1 MMYFNLPKRMINIT
15 KLVCVIG
22 VVSVAFS
29 SCLQKDVYDPAN
41 SGDKEE
47 EVTLDNYFDFAT
59 TKNIQ
64 LNIDYGKECPRAYF
78 EVYAENPLS
87 YVAEGGQIIKK
98 AGVSHIATGF
108 TDIQGR
114 YIKPASFPTAVSEVY
129 IYSPDFGVP
138 TLYKTKVVGSDVSAK
153 ITFENAL
160 DVTPV
165 DSSTRSA
172 QTRSSLKFITNVIPN
187 VLGTWNVNTG
197 RPNYLDA
204 SKKINV
210 DATLKSYITTYFPE
224 GKNNVGTNLVSDDAD
239 ILIKEDA
246 NVVVNYFGG
255 DTGAQSVFA
264 YYCYSENA
272 SIDEIRQAA
281 KHACVI
287 FPNAHKSSLGNYSGV
302 AVNLKY
308 INETGSFPE
317 EEPER
322 IPAGTK
328 IGFLIWND
336 GWRGVKAN
344 GNMFYS
350 TKSLNSDKIS
360 HTAIFAAKNKV
371 GERVNVITMED
382 WKNGENDYNDVAFV
396 ISSNP
401 IAAIEVP
408 DVPNP
413 GDRQGTEKYSGVLGF
428 EDNWPEQGD
437 YDLNDV
443 VMKYQSSVDYN
454 IDNKVLNIIDKFTL
468 AWTGANYKN
477 SFAYEVPFDLSK
489 ASKVTVNG
497 SETSSYSGNVIT
509 LFKDAKAE
517 LGVSNVN
524 AEDMINQ
531 NIQEKT
537 YTVSI
542 QFNNP
547 TLDKSVV
554 VAPYNPFIKVFNS
567 ATEVHLTD
575 HKPTTGANN
584 RFPSGADISRGDVDG
599 TYFICKDGF
608 PFAIHVDARLDA
620 SILNLDLKKE
630 NQRIDKTYPK
640 FAEWAKTRDPQIKWW
655 K

>member
-1 MMYFNLPKRMINIT
+1 MYFNLPKRMINIT

-47 EVTLDNYFDFAT
+47 EVTLDNYFNFAT

-204 SKKINV
+204 SQKINV

-360 HTAIFAAKNKV
+360 HTAIFAAKNKA

-497 SETSSYSGNVIT
+497 SEASSYSGNVIT

-620 SILNLDLKKE
+620 SILNLDL
-630 NQRIDKTYPK
+630 NLHYS
-640 FAEWAKTRDPQIKWW
+640 
-655 K
+655 

>member
-1 MMYFNLPKRMINIT
+1 MYFNLPKRMINIT

-197 RPNYLDA
+197 RPNYLDT

-287 FPNAHKSSLGNYSGV
+287 FPNAHKSNLGNYSGV

-360 HTAIFAAKNKV
+360 HTAIFAAKNKA
-371 GERVNVITMED
+371 GDRVNVITMED

>member
-1 MMYFNLPKRMINIT
+1 MMCFNLPQRMINIA
-15 KLVCVIG
+15 KLACVIS

-41 SGDKEE
+41 SGDKE

-153 ITFENAL
+153 ITFENVL

-172 QTRSSLKFITNVIPN
+172 QTRAAVKFITDVIPN
-187 VLGTWNVNTG
+187 VLGTWNANSG
-197 RPNYLDA
+197 KPDYLDA

-224 GKNNVGTNLVSDDAD
+224 GKNNVGPLVTDNAD

-246 NVVVNYFGG
+246 NVVINYFGG
-255 DTGAQSVFA
+255 DTGAKSVFA
-264 YYCYSENA
+264 YYCYPKDA
-272 SIDEIRQAA
+272 STDEIRKAT

-287 FPNAHKSSLGNYSGV
+287 FPNAHGNSLGYYSGV

-308 INETGSFPE
+308 INETGNFPQKD
-317 EEPER
+317 PER
-322 IPAGTK
+322 IPANTK
-328 IGFLIWND
+328 IGFLIWNN
-336 GWRGVKAN
+336 GWVNAKAN

-360 HTAIFAAKNKV
+360 HTAIFAAKNKA
-371 GERVNVITMED
+371 G
-382 WKNGENDYNDVAFV
+382 DVAFV

-413 GDRQGTEKYSGVLGF
+413 GDRQGTEMYSGVLGF

-497 SETSSYSGNVIT
+497 SEASSYSGNVIT

>member
-1 MMYFNLPKRMINIT
+1 MMCFNLPQRMINIA
-15 KLVCVIG
+15 KLACVIS

-41 SGDKEE
+41 SGDKE

-172 QTRSSLKFITNVIPN
+172 QTRAAVKFITDVIPN
-187 VLGTWNVNTG
+187 VLGTWNANSG
-197 RPNYLDA
+197 KPDYLDA
-204 SKKINV
+204 PKKINV

-224 GKNNVGTNLVSDDAD
+224 GKNNVGPLVTDNAD

-246 NVVVNYFGG
+246 NVVINYFGG
-255 DTGAQSVFA
+255 DTGAKSVFA
-264 YYCYSENA
+264 YYCYPKDA
-272 SIDEIRQAA
+272 STDEIRKAT

-287 FPNAHKSSLGNYSGV
+287 FPNAHGNSLGYYSGV

-308 INETGSFPE
+308 INETGNFPQKD
-317 EEPER
+317 PER
-322 IPAGTK
+322 IPANTK
-328 IGFLIWND
+328 IGFLIWNN
-336 GWRGVKAN
+336 GWVNAKAN

-360 HTAIFAAKNKV
+360 HTAAKNKA
-371 GERVNVITMED
+371 GDRVNVITMED

-413 GDRQGTEKYSGVLGF
+413 GDRQGTEMYSGVLGF

-497 SETSSYSGNVIT
+497 SEASSYSGNVIT

>member
-1 MMYFNLPKRMINIT
+1 MYFNLPKRMINIT

-172 QTRSSLKFITNVIPN
+172 QTRAAVKFITDVIPN
-187 VLGTWNVNTG
+187 VLGTWNANSG
-197 RPNYLDA
+197 KPDYLDA

>member
-1 MMYFNLPKRMINIT
+1 MYFNLPKRMINIT

-204 SKKINV
+204 SQKINV

-360 HTAIFAAKNKV
+360 HTAIFAAKNKA

-497 SETSSYSGNVIT
+497 SEASSYSGNVIT

>member
-1 MMYFNLPKRMINIT
+1 MYFNLPKRMINIT

-41 SGDKEE
+41 SGDKE

-308 INETGSFPE
+308 IDETGSFPE

>member
-1 MMYFNLPKRMINIT
+1 MYFNLPKRMINIT

-64 LNIDYGKECPRAYF
+64 LNIDYGKECPRVYF

-197 RPNYLDA
+197 RPNYLDT

-287 FPNAHKSSLGNYSGV
+287 FPNAHKSNLGNYSGV

-360 HTAIFAAKNKV
+360 HTAIFAAKNKA
-371 GERVNVITMED
+371 GDRVNVITMED

>member
-1 MMYFNLPKRMINIT
+1 MYFNLPKRMINIT

-41 SGDKEE
+41 SGDKE

-114 YIKPASFPTAVSEVY
+114 YIKPVSFPTAVSEVY

>member
-1 MMYFNLPKRMINIT
+1 MINIT

-138 TLYKTKVVGSDVSAK
+138 TLYKTKIVGSDVSAE

-160 DVTPV
+160 DVTAV

>member
-1 MMYFNLPKRMINIT
+1 MINIT

-47 EVTLDNYFDFAT
+47 GVTLDNYFDFAT

-371 GERVNVITMED
+371 GERVNLITMED

>member
-1 MMYFNLPKRMINIT
+1 MYFNLPKRMINIT

-47 EVTLDNYFDFAT
+47 EVTLDNYFNFAT

-204 SKKINV
+204 SQKINV

-497 SETSSYSGNVIT
+497 SEASSYSGNVIT

>member
-1 MMYFNLPKRMINIT
+1 MYFNLPKRMINIT

-197 RPNYLDA
+197 RPNYLDT

-497 SETSSYSGNVIT
+497 SEASSYSGNVIT

>member
-1 MMYFNLPKRMINIT
+1 MCFNLPQRMINIA
-15 KLVCVIG
+15 KLACVIG

-41 SGDKEE
+41 SGDKE

-160 DVTPV
+160 DVTAV
-165 DSSTRSA
+165 NSSTRSV

-224 GKNNVGTNLVSDDAD
+224 GKNNKGTLVSDDAD
-239 ILIKEDA
+239 ILITKDA
-246 NVVVNYFGG
+246 NVVINYFGG
-255 DTGAQSVFA
+255 NTAAQSVFA
-264 YYCYSENA
+264 YYCYPKDA
-272 SIDEIRQAA
+272 SVDEMREAT

-287 FPNAHKSSLGNYSGV
+287 FPNAHGNSLGYYSGV

-308 INETGSFPE
+308 ISKDGKFPQDD
-317 EEPER
+317 PER
-322 IPAGTK
+322 IPADTR
-328 IGFLIWND
+328 IGFLIWNN
-336 GWRGVKAN
+336 GWVNAKAN

-350 TKSLNSDKIS
+350 TKALNSDGIS
-360 HTAIFAAKNKV
+360 HTAIFAAENKA

-382 WKNGENDYNDVAFV
+382 WKSDKDYNDVAFV

-401 IAAIEVP
+401 IAAIVVP
-408 DVPNP
+408 GLPNP
-413 GDRQGTEKYSGVLGF
+413 DDRKGTEKYSGVLGF

-497 SETSSYSGNVIT
+497 SEASSYSGNVIT

-542 QFNNP
+542 QFDDP
-547 TLDKSVV
+547 TLDKSKV

>member
-1 MMYFNLPKRMINIT
+1 MINIA
-15 KLVCVIG
+15 KLACVIG
-22 VVSVAFS
+22 VVSVVFS

-172 QTRSSLKFITNVIPN
+172 QTRAAVKFITDVIPN
-187 VLGTWNVNTG
+187 VLGTWNANSG
-197 RPNYLDA
+197 KPDYLDA

-246 NVVVNYFGG
+246 NVVINYFGG
-255 DTGAQSVFA
+255 DTGAKSVFA
-264 YYCYSENA
+264 YYCYPKDA
-272 SIDEIRQAA
+272 SIDEIRKAT

-287 FPNAHKSSLGNYSGV
+287 FPNAHGNSLGYYSGV

-308 INETGSFPE
+308 INETGNFPQKD
-317 EEPER
+317 PER
-322 IPAGTK
+322 IPANTK
-328 IGFLIWND
+328 IGFLIWNN
-336 GWRGVKAN
+336 GWVNAKAN

-360 HTAIFAAKNKV
+360 HTAIFAAKNKA
-371 GERVNVITMED
+371 GDRVNVITMED

-413 GDRQGTEKYSGVLGF
+413 GDRQGTEMYSGVLGF

-497 SETSSYSGNVIT
+497 SEASSYSGNVIT

>member
-1 MMYFNLPKRMINIT
+1 MYFNLPKRMINIT

-531 NIQEKT
+531 NIREKT

>member
-1 MMYFNLPKRMINIT
+1 MYFNLPKRMINIT

-153 ITFENAL
+153 ITFENVL

-197 RPNYLDA
+197 RPNYLDT

-287 FPNAHKSSLGNYSGV
+287 FPNAHKSNLGNYSGV

-360 HTAIFAAKNKV
+360 HTAIFAAKNKA
-371 GERVNVITMED
+371 GDRVNVITMED

>member
-1 MMYFNLPKRMINIT
+1 MYFNLPKRMINIT

-114 YIKPASFPTAVSEVY
+114 YIKPASFPTTVSEVY

-138 TLYKTKVVGSDVSAK
+138 TLYKTKIVGSDVSAE

-160 DVTPV
+160 DVTAV

-210 DATLKSYITTYFPE
+210 DATLKSYITAYFPE
-224 GKNNVGTNLVSDDAD
+224 GKNNKGTLVSDDAD
-239 ILIKEDA
+239 ILITKDA
-246 NVVVNYFGG
+246 NVVINYFGG
-255 DTGAQSVFA
+255 NTAAQSVFA
-264 YYCYSENA
+264 YYCYPKDA
-272 SIDEIRQAA
+272 SVD
-281 KHACVI
+281 K
-287 FPNAHKSSLGNYSGV
+287 
-302 AVNLKY
+302 
-308 INETGSFPE
+308 INEAGNFPQE
-317 EEPER
+317 DPER
-322 IPAGTK
+322 IPANTK
-328 IGFLIWND
+328 IGFLIWNN
-336 GWRGVKAN
+336 GWKNTKAN

-360 HTAIFAAKNKV
+360 HTAIFAAKNKA

-382 WKNGENDYNDVAFV
+382 WKNDNDYNDVAFV

-401 IAAIEVP
+401 ITAIEV
-408 DVPNP
+408 
-413 GDRQGTEKYSGVLGF
+413 
-428 EDNWPEQGD
+428 PEQGD

-489 ASKVTVNG
+489 ASQVIING
-497 SETSSYSGNVIT
+497 DEITSYSGNVIT

>member
-1 MMYFNLPKRMINIT
+1 MYFNLPKRMINIT

-41 SGDKEE
+41 SGDKE

-197 RPNYLDA
+197 RPNYLDT

-287 FPNAHKSSLGNYSGV
+287 FPNAHKSNLGNYSGV

-360 HTAIFAAKNKV
+360 HTAIFAAKNKA
-371 GERVNVITMED
+371 GDRVNVITMED

>member
-1 MMYFNLPKRMINIT
+1 MYFNLPKRMINIT

-620 SILNLDLKKE
+620 SILYL
-630 NQRIDKTYPK
+630 
-640 FAEWAKTRDPQIKWW
+640 
-655 K
+655 

>member
-1 MMYFNLPKRMINIT
+1 MYFNLPKRMINIT

-47 EVTLDNYFDFAT
+47 EVTLDNYFNFAT

-160 DVTPV
+160 DVTAL

-204 SKKINV
+204 SQKINV

-360 HTAIFAAKNKV
+360 HTAIFAAKNKA

-497 SETSSYSGNVIT
+497 SEASSYSGNVIT

>member
-1 MMYFNLPKRMINIT
+1 MMCFNLPQRMINIA
-15 KLVCVIG
+15 KLACVIS

-197 RPNYLDA
+197 RPNYLDT

-287 FPNAHKSSLGNYSGV
+287 FPNAHKSNLGNYSGV

-360 HTAIFAAKNKV
+360 HTAIFAAKNKA
-371 GERVNVITMED
+371 GDRVNVITMED

-413 GDRQGTEKYSGVLGF
+413 GDRQGTEMYSGVLGF

>member
-1 MMYFNLPKRMINIT
+1 MYFNLPKRMINIA
-15 KLVCVIG
+15 KLACVIG
-22 VVSVAFS
+22 VVSVVFS

-41 SGDKEE
+41 LGDKE

-160 DVTPV
+160 DVTAV

-308 INETGSFPE
+308 IDETGSFPE

-489 ASKVTVNG
+489 ASQVIING
-497 SETSSYSGNVIT
+497 DEITSYSGNVIT

>member
-1 MMYFNLPKRMINIT
+1 MYFNLPKRMINIT

-197 RPNYLDA
+197 RPNYLDT

-360 HTAIFAAKNKV
+360 HTAIFAAKNKA
-371 GERVNVITMED
+371 GDRVNVITMED

>member
-1 MMYFNLPKRMINIT
+1 MYFNLPKRMINIT

-272 SIDEIRQAA
+272 SIDKIRQAA

-287 FPNAHKSSLGNYSGV
+287 FPNAHKSNLGNYSGV

-360 HTAIFAAKNKV
+360 HTAIFAAKNKA
-371 GERVNVITMED
+371 GDRVNVITMED

-497 SETSSYSGNVIT
+497 SEASSYSGNVIT

>member
-1 MMYFNLPKRMINIT
+1 MINIT

-197 RPNYLDA
+197 RPNYLDT

-599 TYFICKDGF
+599 TYFIFKDGF

>member
-1 MMYFNLPKRMINIT
+1 MYFNLPKRMINIT

-308 INETGSFPE
+308 IDETGSFPE

-360 HTAIFAAKNKV
+360 HTAIFAAKNKA
-371 GERVNVITMED
+371 GDRVNVITMED

>member
-1 MMYFNLPKRMINIT
+1 MYFNLPKRMINIT

-287 FPNAHKSSLGNYSGV
+287 FPNAHKSNLGNYSGV

-308 INETGSFPE
+308 IDETGSFPE

-360 HTAIFAAKNKV
+360 HTAIFAAKNKA
-371 GERVNVITMED
+371 GDRVNVITMED

-599 TYFICKDGF
+599 AYFICKDGF

>member
-1 MMYFNLPKRMINIT
+1 MMCFNLPQRMINIT

-197 RPNYLDA
+197 RPNYLDT

-287 FPNAHKSSLGNYSGV
+287 FPNAHKSNLGNYSGV

-360 HTAIFAAKNKV
+360 HTAIFAAKNKA
-371 GERVNVITMED
+371 GDRVNVITMED

-477 SFAYEVPFDLSK
+477 SFASEVPFDLSK

>member
-1 MMYFNLPKRMINIT
+1 MYFNLPKRMINIT

-47 EVTLDNYFDFAT
+47 EVTLDNYFNFAT

-204 SKKINV
+204 SQKINV

-360 HTAIFAAKNKV
+360 HTAIFAVKNKA

-497 SETSSYSGNVIT
+497 SEASSYSGNVIT

>member
-1 MMYFNLPKRMINIT
+1 MMCFNLPQRMINIA
-15 KLVCVIG
+15 KLACVIG

-41 SGDKEE
+41 SGDKE

-197 RPNYLDA
+197 RPNYLDPN
-204 SKKINV
+204 KKINI
-210 DATLKSYITTYFPE
+210 DAKLKSYITGYFPE
-224 GKNNVGTNLVSDDAD
+224 GKNNVKTNLVSDDAD

-246 NVVVNYFGG
+246 HVTINYFGG
-255 DTGAQSVFA
+255 STGAQSVFA
-264 YYCYSENA
+264 YYCYSEKA
-272 SIDEIRQAA
+272 SIDEIKQAA

-287 FPNAHKSSLGNYSGV
+287 FPNAHKSSLGDYSGV

-308 INETGSFPE
+308 INKNGEFPE
-317 EEPER
+317 EDSER

-360 HTAIFAAKNKV
+360 HTAIFAAENKA
-371 GERVNVITMED
+371 GESVNVITMED

-396 ISSNP
+396 ISSDP
-401 IAAIEVP
+401 IEAIWVP
-408 DVPNP
+408 GIDDPA
-413 GDRQGTEKYSGVLGF
+413 DRKGTENYSGVLGF

-443 VMKYQSSVDYN
+443 VMKYQSSVVYN

-497 SETSSYSGNVIT
+497 SEASSYSGNVIT

-547 TLDKSVV
+547 TLDKAVV

-584 RFPSGADISRGDVDG
+584 RFPSGADISRGDVDA

>member
-1 MMYFNLPKRMINIT
+1 MYFNLPKRMINIT

-47 EVTLDNYFDFAT
+47 GVTLDNYFDFAT

-599 TYFICKDGF
+599 AYFICKDGF

>member
-1 MMYFNLPKRMINIT
+1 MINIA
-15 KLVCVIG
+15 KLACVIS

-41 SGDKEE
+41 SGDKE

-153 ITFENAL
+153 ITFENVL

-224 GKNNVGTNLVSDDAD
+224 GKNNVGPLVTDNAD

-246 NVVVNYFGG
+246 NVVINYFGG
-255 DTGAQSVFA
+255 DTGAKSVFA
-264 YYCYSENA
+264 YYCYPKDA
-272 SIDEIRQAA
+272 STDEIRKAT

-287 FPNAHKSSLGNYSGV
+287 FPNAHGNSYYSGV

-308 INETGSFPE
+308 INETGNFPQKD
-317 EEPER
+317 PER
-322 IPAGTK
+322 IPANTK
-328 IGFLIWND
+328 IGFLIWNN
-336 GWRGVKAN
+336 GWVNAKAN

-360 HTAIFAAKNKV
+360 HTAIFAAKNKA
-371 GERVNVITMED
+371 GDRVNVITMED

-413 GDRQGTEKYSGVLGF
+413 GDRQGTEMYSGVLGF

-497 SETSSYSGNVIT
+497 SEASSYSGNVIT

>member
-1 MMYFNLPKRMINIT
+1 MYFNLPKRMINIT

-47 EVTLDNYFDFAT
+47 EVTLDNYFNFAT

-204 SKKINV
+204 SQKINV

-360 HTAIFAAKNKV
+360 HTAIFAAKNKA

-401 IAAIEVP
+401 IVAIEVP

-497 SETSSYSGNVIT
+497 SEASSYSGNVIT

>member
-1 MMYFNLPKRMINIT
+1 MYFNLPKRMINIT

-41 SGDKEE
+41 SGDKE

-153 ITFENAL
+153 ITFENVL

-272 SIDEIRQAA
+272 SIDKIRQAA

-287 FPNAHKSSLGNYSGV
+287 FPNVHKSSLGNYSRV

-360 HTAIFAAKNKV
+360 HTAIFAAKNKA
-371 GERVNVITMED
+371 GDRVNVITMED

-413 GDRQGTEKYSGVLGF
+413 GDRQGTEMYSGVLGF

-497 SETSSYSGNVIT
+497 SEASSYSGNVIT

>member
-1 MMYFNLPKRMINIT
+1 MMCFNLPQRMINIA
-15 KLVCVIG
+15 KLACVIG
-22 VVSVAFS
+22 VVSVVFS

-108 TDIQGR
+108 TD
-114 YIKPASFPTAVSEVY
+114 IKPASFPTAVSEVY

-197 RPNYLDA
+197 RPNYLDT

-287 FPNAHKSSLGNYSGV
+287 FPNAHKSNLGNYSGV

-360 HTAIFAAKNKV
+360 HTAIFAAKNKA
-371 GERVNVITMED
+371 GDRVNVITMED

>member
-47 EVTLDNYFDFAT
+47 EVTLDNYFNFAT

-204 SKKINV
+204 SQKINV

-360 HTAIFAAKNKV
+360 HTAIFAAKNKA

-497 SETSSYSGNVIT
+497 SEASSYSGNVIT

>member
-1 MMYFNLPKRMINIT
+1 MMCFNLPQRMINIA
-15 KLVCVIG
+15 KLACVIS

-41 SGDKEE
+41 SGDKE

-172 QTRSSLKFITNVIPN
+172 QTRAAVKFITDVIPN
-187 VLGTWNVNTG
+187 VLGTWNANSG
-197 RPNYLDA
+197 KPDYLDA

-224 GKNNVGTNLVSDDAD
+224 GKNNVGPLVTDNAD

-246 NVVVNYFGG
+246 NVVINYFGG
-255 DTGAQSVFA
+255 DTGAKSVFA
-264 YYCYSENA
+264 YYCYPKDA
-272 SIDEIRQAA
+272 SIDKIRKAT

-287 FPNAHKSSLGNYSGV
+287 FPNAHGNSLGYYSGV

-308 INETGSFPE
+308 INETGNFPQKD
-317 EEPER
+317 PER
-322 IPAGTK
+322 IPANTK
-328 IGFLIWND
+328 IGFLIWNN
-336 GWRGVKAN
+336 GWVNAKAN

-360 HTAIFAAKNKV
+360 HTAIFAAKNKA
-371 GERVNVITMED
+371 GDRVNVITMED

-413 GDRQGTEKYSGVLGF
+413 GDRQGTEMYSGVLGF

-537 YTVSI
+537 YTVS
-542 QFNNP
+542 